1 MGEGRQEFL
10 LFAVFV
16 VKRTSSRC
24 QFRAVVFRS
33 VLEPSPR
40 VGELC
45 GMGSVVEGHSSSE
58 FADISTLVDD
68 IGRCV
73 RRRYIEFGE
82 REFHLF

>member
-1 MGEGRQEFL
+1 MGEGRQEL
-10 LFAVFV
+10 LLVAVFV
-16 VKRTSSRC
+16 VERRC

-45 GMGSVVEGHSSSE
+45 GMGSAVEGLSSFE
-58 FADISTLVDD
+58 FADISSRVDD
-68 IGRCV
+68 IERCV
-73 RRRYIEFGE
+73 RRRYVEFGE